1 MNNIKENPMQE
12 NRKNIVSQEV
22 KKQKTKK
29 LIYSFSWKQAEKNAN
44 ILVTKS
50 FQVTVSPAYNLA
62 VINYSNRNKRNLQLP
77 NCEGKGQYE

>member
-1 MNNIKENPMQE
+1 MNNIKENPMQG
-12 NRKNIVSQEV
+12 NRKNIVSQQV
-22 KKQKTKK
+22 KKKK
-29 LIYSFSWKQAEKNAN
+29 NLIYSFSCKQAEKNAN